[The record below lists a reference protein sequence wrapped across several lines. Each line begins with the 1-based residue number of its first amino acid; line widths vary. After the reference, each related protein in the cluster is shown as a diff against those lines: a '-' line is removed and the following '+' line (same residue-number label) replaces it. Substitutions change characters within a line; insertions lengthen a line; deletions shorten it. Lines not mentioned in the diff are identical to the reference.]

1 MTASPYQSYRSSE
14 VRGLEQIPAHW
25 EEERA
30 KHFFRPVDER
40 SETGEE
46 QLLSVAEN
54 RGVELRDDEKV
65 NMRKAE
71 SYEGYKLC
79 QPGDL
84 VINSM
89 WAWKRGLGISN
100 YSGIISTAYSVF
112 RLRDS
117 SLFEEKYLDWLLRT
131 DLYVGEYLCRSQ
143 GVWKSRLTLSD
154 REFLDIPII
163 RPPIEEQRAI
173 VHEIGDT
180 LDDIEAY
187 IAKKRDLIDLL
198 ETQRRAVTNRAVT
211 QGLDDGMEMT
221 DSGVEWLGEI
231 PAQWE
236 QIRLKYLTEEIIDAE
251 HKTAP
256 AHSDGDY
263 LVVRT
268 SNIRDGRLVL
278 DDAYYTNEEGFREWT
293 QRGVPQP
300 GDILFTREAPAGEA
314 CLVPEDVPLC
324 LGQRVVC
331 IRVDAEKLDASFAMR
346 ILNSN
351 LTDEFIRV
359 SSRGATVDHFNMSDI
374 GKIPFLVPPLEEQK
388 RIVDHI
394 DERTSEID
402 DAIDQA
408 ERQIELMEQYR
419 TSLVAEVVTGQVN
432 VRDAVAV

>member
-1 MTASPYQSYRSSE
+1 MAASPYQSYRSSD
-14 VRGLEQIPAHW
+14 VRGLDQIPAHW

-89 WAWKRGLGISN
+89 WAWKRGLGISD

-173 VHEIGDT
+173 VKEIGAT

-187 IAKKRDLIDLL
+187 ITRKRKLIDLL
-198 ETQRRAVTNRAVT
+198 ETQRRAVINRAVT
-211 QGLDDGMEMT
+211 RGLDDGVEMKG
-221 DSGVEWLGEI
+221 SGIEWLGEI
-231 PAQWE
+231 PAHWDSP
-236 QIRLKYLTEEIIDAE
+236 RLKRLCTQVKDGLHQTPTKVESGVPFISTQHVRHRTVDWDSATYINREDYEK
-251 HKTAP
+251 HHPNVAP
-256 AHSDGDY
+256 A
-263 LVVRT
+263 
-268 SNIRDGRLVL
+268 
-278 DDAYYTNEEGFREWT
+278 
-293 QRGVPQP
+293 P
-300 GDILFTREAPAGEA
+300 GDVLITLVGSIGFPAI
-314 CLVPEDVPLC
+314 VDKEDVPFSCTRHVGYVRPKEGL
-324 LGQRVVC
+324 LPEYLAYYFESSAFKTF
-331 IRVDAEKLDASFAMR
+331 VDLNVSQTAQPSIYLAS
-346 ILNSN
+346 LSN
-351 LTDEFIRV
+351 
-359 SSRGATVDHFNMSDI
+359 HH
-374 GKIPFLVPPLEEQK
+374 IPLPPVTEQK
-388 RIVDHI
+388 RIVTHL
-394 DERTSEID
+394 DERISEIGK
-402 DAIDQA
+402 AIDQA

-419 TSLVAEVVTGQVN
+419 TSLVAEVVTGQVD
-432 VRDAVAV
+432 VRDAVTV